1 MLEKEL
7 RELGTESRGGVIP
20 VHESNDGGLV
30 VDIVEVQVR
39 VVGIINDHR
48 STKTVT
54 ILRGQVTVVPESA
67 GLARS
72 REVVEE
78 GVACRDRALAHH
90 GWTISPVGALLEK
103 TMPVLQVK
111 IEIKLDDA

>member
-1 MLEKEL
+1 MVPIGKRDDRRFIVE
-7 RELGTESRGGVIP
+7 V
-20 VHESNDGGLV
+20 
-30 VDIVEVQVR
+30 VEVQVR

-111 IEIKLDDA
+111 IKIKLDDASNGCHVRWKSR

>member
-1 MLEKEL
+1 MWIVRIVYDECTTKSVAVL
-7 RELGTESRGGVIP
+7 SR
-20 VHESNDGGLV
+20 
-30 VDIVEVQVR
+30 
-39 VVGIINDHR
+39 
-48 STKTVT
+48 
-54 ILRGQVTVVPESA
+54 QVTVVPESA
-67 GLARS
+67 SLARS

-111 IEIKLDDA
+111 IKIKLDDA

>member
-1 MLEKEL
+1 M
-7 RELGTESRGGVIP
+7 VP
-20 VHESNDGGLV
+20 VRKRDDRRFIVEV
-30 VDIVEVQVR
+30 VEVQVR

-111 IEIKLDDA
+111 IKIKLDNA